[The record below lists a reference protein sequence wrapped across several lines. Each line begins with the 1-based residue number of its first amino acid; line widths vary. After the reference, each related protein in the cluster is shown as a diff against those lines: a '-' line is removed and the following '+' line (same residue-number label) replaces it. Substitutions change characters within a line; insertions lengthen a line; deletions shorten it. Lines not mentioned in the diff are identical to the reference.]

1 MVQSSPLGNP
11 PISPQLGQEPVDA
24 TTPSLIAQ
32 ANTTSDNTMV
42 APEKYHDQHLDHQ
55 IEARKTEAPKTD
67 APKTEHKAS
76 PFAYPSGIP
85 GMGNCIFGPRLP
97 GSSAK
102 PLTTLSNIT
111 KTSTKRKADELQ
123 PEDTDTDNITQS
135 PSLSHLVSEVR
146 DCLSPYTDFH
156 PSCDATEPIKK
167 MHASLSS
174 STLTPIAVSRLL
186 YEAYTILK
194 ALHECQAG
202 TYFKL
207 EPLRGMLQKSDMHS
221 LLEDAYEKVRQTEE
235 DIEQFEKWME
245 ECDAM
250 VTW

>member
-11 PISPQLGQEPVDA
+11 PVLPLLGQEPVDA
-24 TTPSLIAQ
+24 TTPSLMAQ
-32 ANTTSDNTMV
+32 ANTIPDNTMV
-42 APEKYHDQHLDHQ
+42 APGKDHDQHLDHQ
-55 IEARKTEAPKTD
+55 TEAPKAN

-76 PFAYPSGIP
+76 HFVYPSGIP

-102 PLTTLSNIT
+102 PLTTLSSIT
-111 KTSTKRKADELQ
+111 KTSTKRKADELE

-146 DCLSPYTDFH
+146 DSLHPYTDFH
-156 PSCDATEPIKK
+156 PSCDATEPIEEI
-167 MHASLSS
+167 HASLSS

-207 EPLRGMLQKSDMHS
+207 EPLRGALQKSDMHS

-235 DIEQFEKWME
+235 DIEQFEKWM
-245 ECDAM
+245 
-250 VTW
+250 